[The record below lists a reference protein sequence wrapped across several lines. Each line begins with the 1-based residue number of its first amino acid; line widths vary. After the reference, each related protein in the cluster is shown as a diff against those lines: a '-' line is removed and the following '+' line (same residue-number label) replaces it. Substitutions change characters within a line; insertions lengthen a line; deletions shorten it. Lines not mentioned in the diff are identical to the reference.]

1 MFLNHV
7 SRKISSY
14 CHNALPPE
22 EAARVSAHLEQCQ
35 RCRRWHAKTASIV
48 ELLGYLERIRAPVL
62 LWDDIERRR
71 SRPAP
76 LPVPQTSTSAW
87 LQRRRGPIAAVAA
100 LLMGM
105 AALETL
111 RVTQESPGRAGIS
124 DELDLGSYLHPVQAA
139 LPAASYRVLARA
151 APGFDS
157 RERDD
162 ALPASGLRSVPDAS
176 PLAGYH
182 LQAQHIGSVGAHRV
196 VQLIYGNGNE
206 AFSVFVAPAAV
217 RFRFGSQDAFDT
229 VVQGIRCVKVDCP
242 KQQTYAFQEGS
253 YQWVLVSKSLDPARA
268 AIVMRYFIAAHQ
280 REVDNDA
287 RQTRNFVR

>member
-7 SRKISSY
+7 SSKISSY
-14 CHNALPPE
+14 CHGALPPE

-35 RCRRWHAKTASIV
+35 RCRRRHAKTASIV

-62 LWDDIERRR
+62 LWDDIEMRRR
-71 SRPAP
+71 RPAP
-76 LPVPQTSTSAW
+76 LPVPETSTSAW
-87 LQRRRGPIAAVAA
+87 LLRRRGPIAAVAA
-100 LLMGM
+100 LLVAM

-111 RVTQESPGRAGIS
+111 RVTNESPGGAGIF
-124 DELDLGSYLHPVQAA
+124 DELDLGAYLHPVQAA
-139 LPAASYRVLARA
+139 SPAASYRALARA

-162 ALPASGLRSVPDAS
+162 PLLASGLRSVPDAS
-176 PLAGYH
+176 PLPGYH

-196 VQLIYGNGNE
+196 VQLIYGNGSE
-206 AFSVFVAPAAV
+206 AFSVFVAPASV
-217 RFRFGSQDAFDT
+217 RFRFGSQSAFDT

-242 KQQTYAFQEGS
+242 MQQTYAFHEGN
-253 YQWVLVSKSLDPARA
+253 YQWVLVSKSLDQARA
-268 AIVMRYFIAAHQ
+268 AIVMRYFIATHQ

-287 RQTRNFVR
+287 RQTRIFVR